1 MDNPRERNYYSVCEI
16 IDSVVVQPI
25 SDLRHASFPL
35 DVSSRESIIE
45 AKNLIEEKEGKLHIL
60 VNK

>member
-1 MDNPRERNYYSVCEI
+1 MGNPRQRNYHSVRAI
-16 IDSVVVQPI
+16 KLSGYPYPI

-45 AKNLIEEKEGKLHIL
+45 AKTLIEQKEGKLHIL